1 MNRIKGKRTGIGV
14 RGAMAA
20 LWWLCMCVFVAC
32 TADELPAPEDGTGG
46 LPSVPGGT
54 GIYVSGG
61 RDDVSLS
68 TGKRYVDPNDAAS
81 GPQIEGVCLAD
92 RVDVFM
98 YTVETGY
105 SDLQAP
111 DGLSEF
117 TYTQTWPYDLS
128 VKGYDRYAPA
138 DFTSE
143 KESAVE
149 YIYAAALAYSQAD
162 EGSFTV
168 MPGQNATNPSLGLQ
182 GKLTPELFYG
192 TVLPDE
198 ASSSSTHDDE
208 EAQVYDKIEDTF
220 WWGLRLSRH
229 TTLTSKFKGRIFRIV
244 SQINVEVADVE
255 KALVESMELRTDN
268 YPQQITLYGSHGTNY
283 PVAACTDAVHT
294 SGATTVALDNVSFA
308 EGDTLGTTTVRLS
321 SFFLPSEVG
330 MHLQLHIK
338 YRKQLLDS
346 EGHYYTEKTY
356 NLRPA
361 RSYYLSGADA
371 AVYQVGDGLKN
382 GSNLYVYDGRDQHY
396 CFYSYSNVRVNLS
409 GPFANF
415 AVNTDEADITIE
427 VEPNFEKE
435 HHYVIDNS

>member
-1 MNRIKGKRTGIGV
+1 
-14 RGAMAA
+14 
-20 LWWLCMCVFVAC
+20 MCVFVAC

-98 YTVETGY
+98 YTVQRGWSGFPGMTDFAYER
-105 SDLQAP
+105 
-111 DGLSEF
+111 
-117 TYTQTWPYDLS
+117 TWNYDLS
-128 VKGYDRYAPA
+128 VVGNDRYAPA
-138 DFTSE
+138 EFTCS
-143 KESAVE
+143 KTDQTKYV
-149 YIYAAALAYSQAD
+149 YATALAYENKDAD
-162 EGSFTV
+162 RFVPVLENT
-168 MPGQNATNPSLGLQ
+168 NRTNPLLKVNEGQLV
-182 GKLTPELFYG
+182 PELYYG
-192 TVLPDE
+192 VVHMDIG
-198 ASSSSTHDDE
+198 SSSSTENDDE
-208 EAQVYDKIEDTF
+208 FGQHDEDSESF
-220 WWGLRLSRH
+220 WWGAYSVGMPWIDKNS
-229 TTLTSKFKGRIFRIV
+229 TLTSKFKGRIFRIV
-244 SQINVEVADVE
+244 SQYNVEVTDVE

-283 PVAACTDAVHT
+283 PVAACTDADHT
-294 SGATTVALDNVSFA
+294 SGATPVALDNVSFA

-338 YRKQLLDS
+338 YRKQQLDS

-356 NLRPA
+356 DLRPA

-382 GSNLYVYDGRDQHY
+382 GSNLYVYDSRDQHY

-435 HHYVIDNS
+435 HHYEIDNS

>member
-92 RVDVFM
+92 RVEAYVYVVNKGVLSAPEYASDYWYEKQQLPF
-98 YTVETGY
+98 Y
-105 SDLQAP
+105 S
-111 DGLSEF
+111 
-117 TYTQTWPYDLS
+117 LS
-128 VKGYDRYAPA
+128 VTGYDRYAPA
-138 DFTSE
+138 SFTST
-143 KESAVE
+143 KTSFYKYHMAT
-149 YIYAAALAYSQAD
+149 ALAYTESERGWFNVTV
-162 EGSFTV
+162 EGT
-168 MPGQNATNPSLGLQ
+168 NRATSSLALAAPESP
-182 GKLTPELFYG
+182 TPELYFGILRGQGSDVKEYDDVFRYFTAFSNG
-192 TVLPDE
+192 
-198 ASSSSTHDDE
+198 STN
-208 EAQVYDKIEDTF
+208 I
-220 WWGLRLSRH
+220 
-229 TTLTSKFKGRIFRIV
+229 TLKGRIFRIV

-283 PVAACTDAVHT
+283 PVAACTDAGHT

-338 YRKQLLDS
+338 YRKQQLDS

-356 NLRPA
+356 DLRPA

-382 GSNLYVYDGRDQHY
+382 GSDLYVYDSRDQHY
-396 CFYSYSNVRVNLS
+396 CFYSYANVRVNLS

-435 HHYVIDNS
+435 HHYVIDNN

>member
-92 RVDVFM
+92 RVDVLLYTNING
-98 YTVETGY
+98 YTVGY
-105 SDLQAP
+105 PSYNAY
-111 DGLSEF
+111 GWE
-117 TYTQTWPYDLS
+117 QTLES
-128 VKGYDRYAPA
+128 SLRVVRNDRYAPVS
-138 DFTSE
+138 FTSV
-143 KESAVE
+143 KNKDYKYHLAT
-149 YIYAAALAYSQAD
+149 ALAYT
-162 EGSFTV
+162 GSEKGLFNVSTT
-168 MPGQNATNPSLGLQ
+168 GTNRTNAVFSLTQ
-182 GKLTPELFYG
+182 SDTPEIYFGVVRGVGNDLD
-192 TVLPDE
+192 VDD
-198 ASSSSTHDDE
+198 DDE
-208 EAQVYDKIEDTF
+208 DVF
-220 WWGLRLSRH
+220 WWGGVLSSDEKDI
-229 TTLTSKFKGRIFRIV
+229 TLKGRIFRIV

-283 PVAACTDAVHT
+283 PVAACTDAGHT

-338 YRKQLLDS
+338 YRKPQLDS
-346 EGHYYTEKTY
+346 DGNYYTEKTY

-382 GSNLYVYDGRDQHY
+382 GSDLYVYDSRDEHY

-435 HHYVIDNS
+435 HHYEIDNS